1 MFSGSTA
8 TARSARSD
16 LSALTDRAA
25 AACCAVFQPLTALG
39 GCDTVQLA
47 STVQLYCNSDLSE
60 SALIQGLAPGAYGSL
75 CDFCPASCNALNPG
89 ICECE
94 ADSSPPTV
102 QQEEKKSKKKKKK
115 VRSGSTRLGY

>member
-39 GCDTVQLA
+39 GCDTIELA
-47 STVQLYCNSDLSE
+47 SNVGLTCKSDLLQ
-60 SALIQGLAPGAYGSL
+60 SALIQGIAWGAYGSL
-75 CDFCPASCNALNPG
+75 CDFCPASCNAFNG
-89 ICECE
+89 YAMCECE
-94 ADSSPPTV
+94 ADSPPPTV
-102 QQEEKKSKKKKKK
+102 QQEEKKSKKKKK